1 MRPISSDSPHHQ
13 HIRALFDTYVELYT
27 ARDERL
33 TTLFSDNFSG
43 YTVGSGVLVTDRD
56 IWVSK
61 LRQDFAEVPERI
73 RIEMRDIS
81 LQDLSEHVVAVT
93 AFFNLHLPVADHI
106 LSHEITR
113 LSLVFRCEGETWK
126 IVHSGTSIPYHL
138 VAEGEIYPTTTVQ
151 ERNRVLEAVVAERTR
166 ELHEREEFYR
176 LLTEDTHDVIWR
188 ADKDL
193 YITYISPS
201 DERFRGF
208 KQEEVI
214 GRHVFELF
222 TDEGVAI
229 VSEAWRKRQQSERD
243 GKPLGFVHFEAPH
256 RCKNGSVIWGEVYS
270 SAMRDEQGNIIGF
283 HGITRENT
291 ERKKMEQKIHQLAFY
306 DNLTQLPN
314 RRLLVDRLHQALVA
328 NKRRGTHG
336 AVMFIDLDNFKPLND
351 TYGHYVG
358 DLLLIAAAQRL
369 KDCVR
374 EVDSVARFGGDEFV
388 ILLNELGTD
397 REKSIL
403 DAAAI
408 AEKVRMRLAEAY
420 PLNAAREDEPE
431 NIIEYRC
438 SASIGVFVFKGN
450 ETNSDNILKFA
461 DKAMYDA
468 KDAGRNRVRFYTA
481 E

>member
-81 LQDLSEHVVAVT
+81 LQDLNEHVVAVS

-113 LSLVFRCEGETWK
+113 LSLVFCCEGETWK

-176 LLTEDTHDVIWR
+176 LLTEDTHD
-188 ADKDL
+188 
-193 YITYISPS
+193 
-201 DERFRGF
+201 E
-208 KQEEVI
+208 
-214 GRHVFELF
+214 
-222 TDEGVAI
+222 
-229 VSEAWRKRQQSERD
+229 
-243 GKPLGFVHFEAPH
+243 
-256 RCKNGSVIWGEVYS
+256 IWGEVYS

-314 RRLLVDRLHQALVA
+314 RRLLVGRLHQALVA

-374 EVDSVARFGGDEFV
+374 EVDSVARCGGV
-388 ILLNELGTD
+388 P
-397 REKSIL
+397 R
-403 DAAAI
+403 
-408 AEKVRMRLAEAY
+408 
-420 PLNAAREDEPE
+420 ARQ
-431 NIIEYRC
+431 RC
-438 SASIGVFVFKGN
+438 C
-450 ETNSDNILKFA
+450 
-461 DKAMYDA
+461 
-468 KDAGRNRVRFYTA
+468 
-481 E
+481 